1 MKKFNLYKVSLAA
14 ILLSFYGGL
23 FTACS
28 DTEFDAKPVDE
39 SQFHVSDEQMGYLAD
54 IDGKTE
60 FSSLEIQ
67 AGYSK
72 DVELFLKATKPS
84 SSASEVS
91 LKYDEEVLER
101 YNAETENEFMEFPS
115 ANVLLEAGGVMAL
128 PENSQ
133 VSEAVKVS
141 FTTTEQMEAG
151 KTYVIPLSANVTSG
165 TLKFSEKSSSFLIF
179 VKILENVGDCFKGED
194 AVKLFSVIETN
205 DTNPL
210 NHLCFTLKDSKKYLF
225 DYVVFFSDNIVLDKE
240 TGTVHALHNDN
251 IVKLLNNKDKYLKP
265 LQDRGIKVILGIM
278 ADHTHASIGNLKPE
292 TAQAFA
298 RYMKNVCDTYELDG
312 FFYDDEYD
320 SPESPTPPGFWDT
333 KSSEYAAQ
341 LLYEMKRV
349 MPDKINISYA
359 LGVLKD
365 MSAEGCSIDGK
376 GAQYYVDYVMCD
388 YNDWDID
395 FASAY
400 PGVDSRRWGMYSQ
413 EFNRGY
419 WAKDEY
425 LQKVKEA
432 KASHFIF
439 AMDPFR
445 ESFNEATGSNIHQS
459 QQEALQKIG
468 QIFYGEEVVYD
479 GKPYPKD
486 Y

>member
-1 MKKFNLYKVSLAA
+1 MKSYNFYKAGLATM
-14 ILLSFYGGL
+14 LLFFYGGL
-23 FTACS
+23 FTACD
-28 DTEFDAKPVDE
+28 DTEFDAKPINE
-39 SQFHVSDEQMGYLAD
+39 SQFEVSDKQMGYFVD
-54 IDGKTE
+54 MDGKTE
-60 FSSLEIQ
+60 LASLEVQ

-72 DVELFLKATKPS
+72 DITLYLKATKPS
-84 SSASEVS
+84 SSVSEVS
-91 LKYDEEVLER
+91 LAYEEEVLR
-101 YNAETENEFMEFPS
+101 NYNAETGNDFEAFPS
-115 ANVLLEAGGVMAL
+115 GNVLLEAGGTMTL

-133 VSEAVKVS
+133 VSEAMKVS
-141 FTTTEQMEAG
+141 FTTTKQLEPG
-151 KTYVIPLSANVTSG
+151 KTYVIPLQAKIISG
-165 TLKFSEKSSSFLIF
+165 SLNFSEKSGSYLIF
-179 VKILENVGDCFKGED
+179 VKIMENMGDCFKGED

-225 DYVVFFSDNIVLDKE
+225 DYVVFFSDNIVFDKE

-251 IVKLLNNKDKYLKP
+251 VVKLLNNRDKYLKP
-265 LQDRGIKVILGIM
+265 LQDRGIKIILGIM

-298 RYMKNVCDTYELDG
+298 RYMKTVSDTYGLDG

-320 SPESPTPPGFWDT
+320 SPESPTPPGFWDY
-333 KSSEYAAQ
+333 KSEEYAAQ
-341 LLYEMKRV
+341 LLYEMKRI
-349 MPDKINISYA
+349 MPDKINIAYA

-365 MSAEGCSIDGK
+365 MSSEACTIDGK
-376 GAQYYVDYVMCD
+376 SVRYYVDYIMCD
-388 YNDWDID
+388 YNDWNID
-395 FASAY
+395 FRSAY
-400 PGVDSRRWGMYSQ
+400 PGVDQCRWGMYSQ

-425 LQKVKEA
+425 LQKIKDT

-445 ESFNEATGSNIHQS
+445 KSFNEATGSNIRQT

-468 QIFYGEEVVYD
+468 QIFYGEEVVYNE
-479 GKPYPKD
+479 KPYPKD